1 MYNLKALSAAD
12 RSNLIHDAFSL
23 ANANYLS
30 YDIALNMTKYLSLEQ
45 HYVPWD
51 VAATNLKRLSEHL
64 YERPAYK
71 HLEVRLLKN

>member
-23 ANANYLS
+23 ANADYLP
-30 YDIALNMTKYLSLEQ
+30 YDIALNMTNYLSLEH

-51 VAATNLKRLSEHL
+51 VAATKLKRLSEYL
-64 YERPAYK
+64 YQRPAHK
-71 HLEVRLLKN
+71 HLEVRLLRN

>member
-23 ANANYLS
+23 AKANYLP
-30 YDIALNMTKYLSLEQ
+30 YDIALNMTKYLSKEY

-51 VAATNLKRLSEHL
+51 VAATNLPTLSEHL
-64 YERPAYK
+64 YQRPAHK
-71 HLEVRLLKN
+71 NLEVRLFKN